1 MQNNKT
7 LEEFQI
13 CELEDRVEFG
23 LCGGGHPGSPGGE
36 APGSPGGGGCS
47 GVGDECIPK

>member
-1 MQNNKT
+1 MQDDKT

-23 LCGGGHPGSPGGE
+23 LCGGG
-36 APGSPGGGGCS
+36 GGGGGNGEPGCRS
-47 GVGDECIPK
+47 NLTDQVCVRS